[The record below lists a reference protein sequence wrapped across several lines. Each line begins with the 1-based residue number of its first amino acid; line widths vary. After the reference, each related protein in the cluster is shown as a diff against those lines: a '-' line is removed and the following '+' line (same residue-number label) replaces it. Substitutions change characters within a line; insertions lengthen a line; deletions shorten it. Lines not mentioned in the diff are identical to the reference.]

1 MTAFDVAGVVGGA
14 VLGLVGLW
22 VLWGRKAIGPGGL
35 SEPTRLV
42 LGLSLLVVGY
52 HLVSYGLPSG
62 ALPLRVAAD
71 RWWLLGVGIGVALG
85 SSLALDAM
93 EGGKGAG

>member
-1 MTAFDVAGVVGGA
+1 MTAFDVAGVVLGA
-14 VLGLVGLW
+14 VLGAAGLW

-42 LGLSLLVVGY
+42 LGLSLLVGGY
-52 HLVSYGLPSG
+52 HLVSYSLPG
-62 ALPLRVAAD
+62 GTLPLRVPAD
-71 RWWLLGVGIGVALG
+71 RWWLLGLGIAVALG

-93 EGGKGAG
+93 EGGKDAG